1 MNDWD
6 SIQMY
11 GRDFAKWKFFKILEL
26 NLVITNSIG
35 NSSYL
40 QQKSVCKI
48 IEILEVQ
55 NVRGKF
61 EVWSYN
67 L

>member
-1 MNDWD
+1 
-6 SIQMY
+6 MY

-61 EVWSYN
+61 EV
-67 L
+67 